1 MKHITAVV
9 PIRKGSQRVID
20 KNFKDFFNSKSLLEL
35 KIESLLQIKN
45 IDDIVVNTD
54 SEDAIKIA
62 KKYGVSYYRREPYYA
77 SSVCSQSEFF
87 FNLAETTD
95 SEFII
100 HSPCTSPLVSI
111 NTYNTLIHNF
121 LNSNNDSANTVNI
134 VKEYLWLDGNPLNY
148 NILDKKVPNSQDLP
162 DVFKLTFG
170 INMLSKKTML
180 DRKNVVGN
188 NPMFHIVNA
197 VEEIDID
204 TQFDF
209 DLAQFMYQKIN

>member
-1 MKHITAVV
+1 MKHITAIV

-45 IDDIVVNTD
+45 IDDIVINTD

-62 KKYGVSYYRREPYYA
+62 KKYGVSYYKREPYYA
-77 SSVCSQSEFF
+77 SSICSQSEFF

-100 HSPCTSPLVSI
+100 HTPCTSPLVSI
-111 NTYNTLIHNF
+111 NTYNTLIDNF
-121 LNSNNDSANTVNI
+121 LNSNNDSANTVSI
-134 VKEYLWLDGNPLNY
+134 VKDYLWLNGNPLNY

-170 INMLSKKTML
+170 INMISKETML
-180 DRKNVVGN
+180 NRKNVVGN
-188 NPMFHIVNA
+188 NPMFHIVNE

-209 DLAQFMYQKIN
+209 DLAQFIYQKIN

>member
-1 MKHITAVV
+1 MKHITAIV

-45 IDDIVVNTD
+45 IDDIVINTD

-62 KKYGVSYYRREPYYA
+62 KKYGVSYYKREPYYA
-77 SSVCSQSEFF
+77 SSICSQSEFF

-111 NTYNTLIHNF
+111 NTYNTLIDNF
-121 LNSNNDSANTVNI
+121 LNSNNDSANTVSI
-134 VKEYLWLDGNPLNY
+134 VKDYLWLDGNPLNY

-170 INMLSKKTML
+170 INMISKETML
-180 DRKNVVGN
+180 NRKNVVGN
-188 NPMFHIVNA
+188 NPMFHIVNE

-209 DLAQFMYQKIN
+209 DLAQFIYQKIN